1 MTDLN
6 KKKYINNNNKKSKSN
21 EKVKIN
27 TKGEG
32 YSLKYGYFGG
42 KEEPV
47 NTQEEF
53 IDTNCKKLREALE
66 RNESN
71 DILLFVLN
79 SDASSE
85 KYGGIE
91 VISSKHMFDVTNF
104 ESLATTLAH
113 VFAIKLGFAKRV
125 EQQGEDVEQWF
136 ADVYIKL
143 VTDFSKEL
151 IRTVIEDM
159 YDNEKIKAK
168 LLKALHEVD
177 ADNDFLKNL
186 ALAKNAD
193 IQDVPDELY
202 NKVADRTHDSIVEV
216 VGHNNDAEVEI
227 AELFL

>member
-6 KKKYINNNNKKSKSN
+6 KKKYINNNKKSKSN

-136 ADVYIKL
+136 ADVYMKL

-151 IRTVIEDM
+151 IRTAVEDM
-159 YDNEKIKAK
+159 YDSKDIKAK
-168 LLKALHEVD
+168 LLKALHKVD
-177 ADNDFLKNL
+177 ANNDFLKNL

-193 IQDVPDELY
+193 VQNVPEKIYD
-202 NKVADRTHDSIVEV
+202 KVAARLHSSIVEII
-216 VGHNNDAEVEI
+216 GDKPIAEVEI